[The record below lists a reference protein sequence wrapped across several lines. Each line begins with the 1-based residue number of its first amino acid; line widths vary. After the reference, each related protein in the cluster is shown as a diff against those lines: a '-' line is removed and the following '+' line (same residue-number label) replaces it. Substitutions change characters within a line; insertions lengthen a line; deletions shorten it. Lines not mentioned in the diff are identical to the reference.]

1 VSDGYLQPMYPDDGP
16 GGFAAR
22 LRPGRRHRTRRANSA
37 AEHGMYDR
45 LPHLN
50 QSERRRGC
58 LGTVAVLI
66 AVVTLLWF
74 YLQPYL
80 GDLVSGG
87 L

>member
-1 VSDGYLQPMYPDDGP
+1 
-16 GGFAAR
+16 
-22 LRPGRRHRTRRANSA
+22 
-37 AEHGMYDR
+37 MYDR